1 MVNRE
6 RSTSWKEFLL
16 GLKRRAATRTSSR
29 SATIIRDLSVG
40 SPKYFPNLI
49 RPTAAWRLPTM
60 CISCAMRSTTR
71 KVADECLIELR
82 WLYDRRNA
90 DEAA

>member
-1 MVNRE
+1 M
-6 RSTSWKEFLL
+6 
-16 GLKRRAATRTSSR
+16 
-29 SATIIRDLSVG
+29 IIRDLSVP
-40 SPKYFPNLI
+40 SPKYFRKLI
-49 RPTAAWRLPTM
+49 GSPPRRMHFLRNALDYLP
-60 CISCAMRSTTR
+60 R